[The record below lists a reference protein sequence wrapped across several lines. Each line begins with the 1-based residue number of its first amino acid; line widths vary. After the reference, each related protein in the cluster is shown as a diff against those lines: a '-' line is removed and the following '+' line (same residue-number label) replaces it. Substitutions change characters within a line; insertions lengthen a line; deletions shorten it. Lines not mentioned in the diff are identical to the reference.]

1 MAATGHCPTTCASEA
16 SGRTLC
22 VGTGLDTRL
31 FERNELRALARRV
44 TLVDGETPLFA
55 AQMHARLARLGFDAH
70 GGVEGPHPMRLV
82 RRGNDVLCVADTR
95 LPENQDRLPA
105 GGHTALVVAGHGP
118 HRTAV
123 ERLCVKN
130 GLTLIAFEDS
140 LRLADPPPDTA
151 LSLLHTNPSFRARF
165 DRFCYVTPDAVVT
178 FPAWQHLCA
187 HASAAGASASAD
199 AATGL

>member
-1 MAATGHCPTTCASEA
+1 MAAVGHCPTTCASEA

-31 FERNELRALARRV
+31 FERAELRAVTRRV

-55 AQMHARLARLGFDAH
+55 AQMHARLTRLGFEAH
-70 GGVEGPHPMRLV
+70 GCIEDPHPMRLV
-82 RRGNDVLCVADTR
+82 RRGNDVLCLSETW
-95 LPENQDRLPA
+95 LPRHKDRLPA
-105 GGHTALVVAGHGP
+105 GSHTALVVAGHGP

-140 LRLADPPPDTA
+140 LRLADPPPDTV
-151 LSLLHTNPSFRARF
+151 LSLLHTDPSFRARF

-178 FPAWQHLCA
+178 FPTWRDLCA
-187 HASAAGASASAD
+187 HAAASEGVPA
-199 AATGL
+199 L